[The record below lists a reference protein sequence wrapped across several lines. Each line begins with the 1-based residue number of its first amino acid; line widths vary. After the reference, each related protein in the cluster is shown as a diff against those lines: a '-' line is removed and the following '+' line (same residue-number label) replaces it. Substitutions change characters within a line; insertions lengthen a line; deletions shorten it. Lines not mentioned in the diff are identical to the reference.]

1 MAKVTIVYWRDIPAQ
16 VKIGK
21 GRRATKASLPERF
34 EQAIDRCAMKIGA
47 KDDDAYIAEW
57 READAGPVEG
67 DAQEVANAT
76 AARLEAD
83 YDAARIRTL
92 IENEGWATP
101 AG

>member
-1 MAKVTIVYWRDIPAQ
+1 MANLTIVYWRDIPAQ
-16 VKIGK
+16 VIVGK
-21 GRRATKASLPERF
+21 GRRAAKAPLPERF

-47 KDDDAYIAEW
+47 KDDDAYLAEW
-57 READAGPVEG
+57 READGGPVDG

-83 YDAARIRTL
+83 YDAERIRTL
-92 IENEGWATP
+92 IANEGWATP